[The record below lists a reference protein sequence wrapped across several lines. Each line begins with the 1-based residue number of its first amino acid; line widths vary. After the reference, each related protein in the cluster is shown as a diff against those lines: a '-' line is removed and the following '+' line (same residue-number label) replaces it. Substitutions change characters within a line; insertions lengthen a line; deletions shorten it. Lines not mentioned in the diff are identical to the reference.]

1 MLQGLNYEPI
11 KVDIWS
17 AGVILF
23 AMLCGYLPFE
33 DNENT
38 NELYSKVLKGDYKI
52 HQTISESGCDFISK
66 LITID
71 PDQRYTISE
80 IRKHP
85 WMLMNDKQK
94 QRSKGIIIGY
104 NHIPIDN
111 HILNSLK

>member
-1 MLQGLNYEPI
+1 MLKGLSYEPI

-38 NELYSKVLKGDYKI
+38 NDLYNKILKGEFKM
-52 HQTISESGCDFISK
+52 HKSISESGCDFIGK
-66 LITID
+66 LITVD
-71 PDQRYTISE
+71 PNHRYTITE

-85 WMLMNDKQK
+85 WMVINDKHR

-104 NHIPIDN
+104 NHIPIDTQ
-111 HILNSLK
+111 ILNSLK